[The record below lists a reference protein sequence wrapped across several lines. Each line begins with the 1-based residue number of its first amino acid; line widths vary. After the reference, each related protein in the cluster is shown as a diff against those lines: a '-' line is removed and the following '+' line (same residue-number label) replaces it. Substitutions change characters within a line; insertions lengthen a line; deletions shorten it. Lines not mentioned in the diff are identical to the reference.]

1 MAGEALRVEEEA
13 SARGAFAF
21 AAVKARA
28 AFDQTAG
35 EGGFLG
41 FGRHG
46 DAEIP
51 MCGPLLQMA
60 QQGVRKRPFAEV
72 TEAWTAAA
80 SPKQWR
86 KGMKQTTEG
95 SLPAGRAF
103 SRSKGSFSRDL
114 EAD

>member
-1 MAGEALRVEEEA
+1 VAGEALRVEEEA

-51 MCGPLLQMA
+51 MCGPLLQINKVSA
-60 QQGVRKRPFAEV
+60 NDRLQR
-72 TEAWTAAA
+72 
-80 SPKQWR
+80 
-86 KGMKQTTEG
+86 
-95 SLPAGRAF
+95 
-103 SRSKGSFSRDL
+103 
-114 EAD
+114 